1 MMAVFDYTAKDASG
15 EEMSGVYKN
24 ISSVQALKGE
34 LSKLGYSLVHANRH
48 HGERAKKSI
57 RLKQSDVVEFAHEF
71 AGMYS
76 SGLSVVRCL
85 DTIEDQTENEEL
97 CTIISDVRSKVESGS
112 TLKDAFADYGD
123 LFSEFFIGMLEA
135 GETGS
140 KLGETL
146 YMAAEYLEKQA
157 DVRSRIKAAMAYPVI
172 VSVMCF
178 LIVSALVVFVVPVFQ
193 KLYRQLHVSLPGPTL
208 ILIAVSEAV
217 RQYWWFVLPAIVIS
231 VFGIRYALKQE
242 AVKDK
247 IDRIKLRVPIFGKLN
262 KLIISSQY
270 IRTFAMMCSAGIPV
284 IDSLALAS
292 RVVDNNEVTEIS
304 DEIGHRV
311 LTGSGLAEPMSEYD
325 LFPPMIVQL
334 AGSGEEGGILPEMLM
349 KGVGFMDK
357 KVEKSINALIV
368 KIEPVLSVIMGALVG
383 SILLAVYLP
392 MFDYM
397 GQIK

>member
-1 MMAVFDYTAKDASG
+1 MMAVFDYTAKDANG
-15 EEMSGVYKN
+15 EEMTGMYKN
-24 ISSVQALKGE
+24 VSSVGALRAE
-34 LSKLGYSLVHANRH
+34 LSKLGYSLVRADRH
-48 HGERAKKSI
+48 QGEGAKKSI
-57 RLKQSDVVEFAHEF
+57 RLKQSEVVEFAHEF

-76 SGLSVVRCL
+76 SGLSVIRCL
-85 DTIEDQTENEEL
+85 ETIEDQTENEAL
-97 CTIISDVRSKVESGS
+97 CTIISDVKSKVESGS
-112 TLKDAFADYGD
+112 TLKDAFADYGEQ
-123 LFSEFFIGMLEA
+123 FSEFFIGMLEA

-208 ILIAVSEAV
+208 VLIAVSEAV
-217 RQYWWFVLPAIVIS
+217 RQYWWFALPAIVIS
-231 VFGIRYALKQE
+231 IFGIRYALKQD

-247 IDRIKLRVPIFGKLN
+247 MDRIKLRVPVFGKLN

-270 IRTFAMMCSAGIPV
+270 IRTFAMMCSAGISV

-357 KVEKSINALIV
+357 KVDKSINALIV

-397 GQIK
+397 VQIK